1 MQALLGAHAC
11 NLNEIR
17 IDHNDSV
24 RAFLLDTLLHNIRKH
39 YRPFREDLAHEK
51 EILFSANLEP
61 QHKLD
66 LGKRRRLY
74 EQ

>member
-24 RAFLLDTLLHNIRKH
+24 RSFVLDTLLHDIRRH
-39 YRPFREDLAHEK
+39 YRPFREDLRQEK
-51 EILFSANLEP
+51 EILFNSSLEQP
-61 QHKLD
+61 RKLE
-66 LGKRRRLY
+66 LIK
-74 EQ
+74 